1 MASTLSVGIDISS
14 KSTRVAVLER
24 KIKFE
29 ALFMTFPTPVKLVSP
44 KSQETCV
51 DHEAVIKRIQEKV
64 PALKLKKARIAMR
77 LPPEHVHSMLVHLPV
92 TSKNDANAPITM
104 ARPEIIPATEADHVF
119 QSLYIG
125 DTVIRN
131 NPKSGFLV
139 VRTRRTVVNK
149 LVEVCRPLGLI
160 PSVILPPGFA
170 SLGFVPEDQWKK
182 QEDIAVVDIGLS
194 TLHIVIGQNGVPAF
208 TRGVQY
214 GLQDIYDDLAL
225 KLDVKPDKLADVI
238 RQHGVP
244 KVDFDLSN
252 KVALSEE
259 IMRQKYEAMQASD
272 KKDDFTVNLL
282 ELRMHW
288 QPHLERIVQEV
299 RRSLIYYKEQSGGR
313 KVWRIYFSGEGAELL
328 NMLSAI
334 EGQLGGETRIF
345 DAAACDKSF
354 MSAFTA
360 PQGLPGIG
368 YFDVLALAFSLNGAR
383 RFRKVHLNFLP
394 VEVRKR
400 EAVKMLDTAGF
411 YTLITLSLIVVA
423 LVFLLIA
430 RNRNVGSVLVK
441 TEHELKG
448 VSEKKGALS
457 RYAESE
463 AQVNR
468 RKEMMQAQTSKRN
481 DYVRFLAKIGDAVP
495 RDVVLKNVE
504 FIDGKVKIQGTIK
517 KDYEA
522 ASRIL
527 AAFRQNLE
535 KLGFLDQLSV
545 PPLPLERIEY
555 SSGAEIPEDEITQ
568 EVPREFTIAAE
579 LLNYEAARENRQ

>member
-1 MASTLSVGIDISS
+1 MASNIVVGIDVSAR
-14 KSTRVAVLER
+14 STRIAVLER

-29 ALFMTFPTPVKLVSP
+29 ALFMTFPTPVKLVSS
-44 KSQETCV
+44 KSPETCV
-51 DHEAVIKRIQEKV
+51 DHEAIIKRIQEKV
-64 PALKLKKARIAMR
+64 PAAKLKKARIAMR
-77 LPPEHVHSMLVHLPV
+77 LPPEQVHSMLVHLPV
-92 TSKNDANAPITM
+92 ASKNDVNAPITM

-139 VRTRRTVVNK
+139 VRTSRTAVNN
-149 LVEVCRPLGLI
+149 LVDVCRPLGLI

-194 TLHIVIGQNGVPAF
+194 SVHIVIGQNGVPAF
-208 TRGVQY
+208 TRGVQF
-214 GLQDIYDDLAL
+214 GLQDIYEDLAL
-225 KLDVKPDKLADVI
+225 KLDVKLDKLAEVI

-259 IMRQKYEAMQASD
+259 IMRQKYEATQAAG
-272 KKDDFTVNLL
+272 KKDEFTVNLL

-313 KVWRIYFSGEGAELL
+313 KVWRIYFAGEGAELL
-328 NMLSAI
+328 NLLAAL
-334 EGQLGGETRIF
+334 EGQLGGETRIL
-345 DAAACDKSF
+345 DAAACDKLF

-368 YFDVLALAFSLNGAR
+368 YFDVLALAFSLNGGR
-383 RFRKVHLNFLP
+383 QFKKGHLNFLP
-394 VEVRKR
+394 GEIKKQ
-400 EAVKMLDTAGF
+400 ETVKLLDTAGL
-411 YTLITLSLIVVA
+411 YTLIMLSLIVVA
-423 LVFLLIA
+423 LVSLLIV
-430 RNRNVGSVLVK
+430 RNRDVGSVLVK
-441 TEHELKG
+441 TENELKG

-457 RYAESE
+457 QYAESE

-468 RKEMMQAQTSKRN
+468 RKDMMQAQTSRRN
-481 DYVRFLAKIGDAVP
+481 DYVRFLAKIGGMVP

-504 FIDGKVKIQGTIK
+504 FLGGKVKIQGTIK
-517 KDYEA
+517 KDYET

-527 AAFRQNLE
+527 AAFQRNLE
-535 KLGFLDQLSV
+535 KLEFFDKLSV

-555 SSGAEIPEDEITQ
+555 SSGMEIPEDEITM
-568 EVPREFTIAAE
+568 EVPREFTVSAE
-579 LLNYEAARENRQ
+579 LLNYEVAREN